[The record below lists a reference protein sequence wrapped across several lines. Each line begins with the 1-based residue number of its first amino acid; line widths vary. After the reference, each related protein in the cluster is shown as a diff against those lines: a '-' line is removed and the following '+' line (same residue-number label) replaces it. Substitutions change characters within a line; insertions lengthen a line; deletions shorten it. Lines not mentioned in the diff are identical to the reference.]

1 MRNFTNTLLFL
12 LSVFLISCGPTKE
25 QAIDYNDKIIA
36 QDDSISAKIEKLVE
50 TYDKFVP
57 AEMDK
62 AYSNAMAETQKGIDF
77 ANKLKPFDND
87 SSFKNG
93 ALELFNAYKSVLE
106 VQHKRIIEL
115 LKLPESEY
123 GDAQVAEFE
132 KLIESANKQMDVEI
146 DKLIAVQEN
155 FANTHQFEISEEK

>member
-1 MRNFTNTLLFL
+1 MRNFTSTLLFL
-12 LSVFLISCGPTKE
+12 STIFLIACGPTKE

-36 QDDSISAKIEKLVE
+36 QDDSISAKIEKLVA

-62 AYSNAMAETQKGIDF
+62 AYSDAMSEAQKGIDF

-106 VQHKRIIEL
+106 VQHKKIITL
-115 LKLPESEY
+115 LKLPESQY

-132 KLIESANKQMDVEI
+132 KLIEEANSKMDVEI
-146 DKLIAVQEN
+146 DKLIAIQDK
-155 FANTHQFEISEEK
+155 FAETHQFEISEEK